1 MGVKYIQYKI
11 AECDVC
17 GTREQFDPIYS
28 MPDGWNKIEDS
39 YGLVRYD
46 CVCHEC
52 SQRIRD
58 YIEEFKLLH
67 HKEQE
72 REA

>member
-1 MGVKYIQYKI
+1 MGVTYIQYKI
-11 AECDVC
+11 AECDIC
-17 GTREQFDPIYS
+17 GAKEKFEPMYS
-28 MPDGWNKIEDS
+28 MPNEWNKIEDS
-39 YGLVRYD
+39 YGLIRYG

-67 HKEQE
+67 HKEHGE
-72 REA
+72 E